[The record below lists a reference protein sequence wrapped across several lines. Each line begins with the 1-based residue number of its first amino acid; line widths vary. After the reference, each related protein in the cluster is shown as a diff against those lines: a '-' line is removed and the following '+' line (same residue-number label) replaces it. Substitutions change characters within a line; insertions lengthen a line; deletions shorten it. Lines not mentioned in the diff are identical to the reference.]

1 MSDKLNM
8 INFSD
13 ELLDCF
19 GDYNN
24 NNPVCTKHC
33 AIKLRCAVE
42 QNNNMRIEILEDL
55 MASESSQV
63 KIQ

>member
-1 MSDKLNM
+1 MSEKLSM
-8 INFSD
+8 INPS
-13 ELLDCF
+13 EERLDCF
-19 GDYNN
+19 GDYNSN
-24 NNPVCTKHC
+24 DPVCAKHC

>member
-1 MSDKLNM
+1 MSAKLN
-8 INFSD
+8 IIHVSED
-13 ELLDCF
+13 LLDCF

-24 NNPVCTKHC
+24 TAPLCNKHC

-55 MASESSQV
+55 MASEGSQV